1 MGQLDLKLD
10 EYKKSLITINISDQ
24 YWCMVDLCF
33 ENEYFKYN
41 NCSEMLQKTEVKR
54 IYETLTSCLAGR
66 LADNTK
72 LSFDEDYLQFY
83 FYKDKIDNQHCVEL
97 RIFTFIDEYRDYYSV
112 MLTTPE
118 MSELRD
124 YLYELVKKF

>member
-1 MGQLDLKLD
+1 MEQLDLKLD
-10 EYKKSLITINISDQ
+10 EYKKSLITISISDQ